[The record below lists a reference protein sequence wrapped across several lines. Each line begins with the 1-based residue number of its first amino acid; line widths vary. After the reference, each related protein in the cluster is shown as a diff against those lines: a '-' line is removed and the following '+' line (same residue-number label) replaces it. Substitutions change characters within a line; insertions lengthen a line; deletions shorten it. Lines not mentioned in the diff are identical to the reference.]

1 MGGLPIAARLDRT
14 RLAGLADALVVAV
27 AFALPWSTSA
37 TGILLVL
44 WLIALIPTLEWPE
57 VCRELATPAGGL
69 PVLLFALGA
78 IGMVWSDVI
87 WNERW
92 DGLDSFLKFLII
104 PLLMTQFRRSSNGH
118 HVFIGF
124 LISCVLLLL
133 ASYMVITWPHLPTG
147 STDRGVAV
155 KSYIVQSAEFALCA
169 AVLFSMG
176 VEARHNSL
184 HRKAATFFVLSIAFL
199 ADIFFVTTSRTTLVI
214 IPVLIVLYGIRQ
226 FGAKGLAGAILVVLA
241 VTGFVWTSSPYLRNR
256 VSSVFTE
263 AARFENQNT
272 VTPKE
277 ERTPT
282 GERITFWTSSVGF
295 IETAPWLGHG
305 TGSITEMFRR
315 SAVGDTGAR
324 GEVSSNPHNQTFAV
338 GIQLGLPGI
347 AVLWAMWIA
356 HLLLFRGPGL
366 IAWIGLVVVTQ
377 NVIGSLFNSFLFDF
391 TEGWLY
397 VVGVGVTAGMVR
409 RQLPAARAGPP
420 DGQPARTS
428 PP

>member
-44 WLIALIPTLEWPE
+44 WLIALIPTLEWPD
-57 VCRELATPAGGL
+57 VRRELATPAGGL

-78 IGMVWSDVI
+78 IGMAWSDVS

-92 DGLDSFLKFLII
+92 DALDSFWKFLII
-104 PLLMTQFRRSSNGH
+104 PLLMTQFRRSENGH
-118 HVFIGF
+118 RVFIGF
-124 LISCVLLLL
+124 LAGCILLLI
-133 ASYMVITWPHLPTG
+133 ASVVLFIWPDLPRG

-155 KSYIVQSAEFALCA
+155 KSYIIQSAEFTICA
-169 AVLFSMG
+169 AVLLYM
-176 VEARHNSL
+176 
-184 HRKAATFFVLSIAFL
+184 AAHSAISHTRTHATALVVLALAFL
-199 ADIFFVTTSRTTLVI
+199 ADIFFISTSRTTLVV
-214 IPVLIVLYGIRQ
+214 IPALVVIYGVRQ
-226 FGAKGLAGAILVVLA
+226 FGVKGLAGAILVVLA
-241 VTGFVWTSSPYLRNR
+241 VAGFVWTTSPYLRHR
-256 VSSVFTE
+256 VTTAFTE
-263 AARFENQNT
+263 AARFETQNAITPT
-272 VTPKE
+272 V

-282 GERITFWTSSVGF
+282 GERITFWTKSVGF
-295 IETAPWLGHG
+295 IESAPWLGHG

-315 SAVGDTGAR
+315 SAAGHSGAR

-338 GIQLGLPGI
+338 GIQLGLSGI
-347 AVLWAMWIA
+347 ASLWAMWIA

-366 IAWIGLVVVTQ
+366 IAWIGLVLVTQ
-377 NVIGSLFNSFLFDF
+377 NVVGSLFNSFLFDF

-397 VVGVGVTAGMVR
+397 VVGVGVAGGMLR
-409 RQLPAARAGPP
+409 RQLPAARAP
-420 DGQPARTS
+420 DGQPRTS